1 MWIRRFVAGMLLC
14 SPLMASAAG
23 FDCKQAANS
32 AEHTICD
39 DPALSSLDDQM
50 MAAYTRALHRAGSNQ
65 DRLMRDQRNWLAER
79 NEMASL
85 YFDHESVR
93 QENTKGIERFYQQRI
108 DFLNHLFVTADQTSP
123 LLKAV
128 ALKLSTSAAPGDYD
142 YKIGWKALG
151 GDGSVF
157 DMPAEHAYTVGEVG
171 KHIPVDNQA
180 GLSDVIGSLP
190 SASNDDRVTLALLPS
205 AKFGGLYQVG
215 GTLEC
220 VSWSLFTWQ
229 RQAIAPIK
237 TPEIL
242 DQNCWTA
249 TGVFAGFQGQL
260 YAISDSVKLTSS
272 DISVQLL
279 TGSDWGA
286 QSRLLVRYDY
296 TLSKPI
302 AYCDSSSKD
311 CDVLTALADAY
322 ARRYSRSR
330 VVEILNSPL
339 SAEEQKSFD
348 AMLKAAPDERT
359 QVELPTFGATVV
371 GYTNF
376 ADGSVWFPT
385 RMHGELMLGRIG
397 HGGLGWR
404 SNDNWYVG
412 FWHWD
417 GKSLSP
423 VIGVIIP
430 VQRADFLLSA
440 DVRPIREILGTN
452 VQ

>member
-14 SPLMASAAG
+14 SPLVAYAAG

-32 AEHTICD
+32 AEHAICD
-39 DPALSSLDDQM
+39 DPALSSLDGQM
-50 MAAYTRALHRAGSNQ
+50 MAAYTQALHRAGSDQ
-65 DRLMRDQRNWLAER
+65 DKLMRDQRNWLAER

-93 QENTKGIERFYQQRI
+93 QEHTKGIGRFYQQRI
-108 DFLNHLFVTADQTSP
+108 DFLNHLFATADHTAP
-123 LLKAV
+123 LLEAV

-157 DMPAEHAYTVGEVG
+157 DMPAEQAYIVGEVG
-171 KHIPVDNQA
+171 KHIPVDNQV
-180 GLSDVIGSLP
+180 GLSDVIGKLP
-190 SASNDDRVTLALLPS
+190 SASNNDGVTLALLPS

-220 VSWSLFTWQ
+220 VTWSLFTWQ

-249 TGVFAGFQGQL
+249 SGVFASFQGQL
-260 YAISDSVKLTSS
+260 YAIADSVKLTSS
-272 DISVQLL
+272 DISVQPLV
-279 TGSDWGA
+279 GNHWGT
-286 QSRLLVRYDY
+286 QRRLLARYDY
-296 TLSKPI
+296 TLAQPT
-302 AYCDSSSKD
+302 AYCDSSNKD
-311 CDVLTALADAY
+311 CDVLAALADTY
-322 ARRYSRSR
+322 AKRYSRSR
-330 VVEILNSPL
+330 VAEILTSPL
-339 SAEEQKSFD
+339 SGQEQATFNT
-348 AMLKAAPDERT
+348 MLKAAPDESK

-371 GYTNF
+371 GYPDF
-376 ADGSVWFPT
+376 ADGSVWFPVH
-385 RMHGELMLGRIG
+385 MHGELMLGRIG

-412 FWHWD
+412 FWRWD

-423 VIGVIIP
+423 VIGTIVP
-430 VQRADFLLSA
+430 VQRAGFLLSA
-440 DVRPIREILGTN
+440 NVSLLSEILGAN
-452 VQ
+452 GR